1 MKHAPPSPAEGP
13 GAPRTSRRAAFLDSG
28 ACDGVALGDCAD
40 AAPREDTLIG
50 TAGTHTPGR
59 DTRAEE
65 PFGEI
70 APSADAEDGV
80 D

>member
-1 MKHAPPSPAEGP
+1 MKHAPPSPLEGP
-13 GAPRTSRRAAFLDSG
+13 GVPRTSRQAVFLDSDAG
-28 ACDGVALGDCAD
+28 DAVAPGDCAD
-40 AAPREDTLIG
+40 ATPREDTLIG

-70 APSADAEDGV
+70 APSADTEGGV